1 MEPFHQWRSQD
12 FFRGGADFDD
22 VEGWQIFPKGS
33 GFCPKGADFA
43 RGEQILSSL
52 DQKFTN
58 NSLKKC
64 RTGGDA
70 GQVRCSSGGMQNRS
84 DAGQLGCRT
93 GGMWTGVMQ
102 DRRDGREVGC
112 MRGGRQ
118 DRWDA
123 GQVVCTKGGMQ
134 DK

>member
-93 GGMWTGVMQ
+93 GVMQ
-102 DRRDGREVGC
+102 DRS
-112 MRGGRQ
+112 
-118 DRWDA
+118 DA
-123 GQVVCTKGGMQ
+123 EQE
-134 DK
+134 

>member
-1 MEPFHQWRSQD
+1 MW
-12 FFRGGADFDD
+12 RGGRF
-22 VEGWQIFPKGS
+22 F
-33 GFCPKGADFA
+33 PKGADFA

-93 GGMWTGVMQ
+93 GVMQ
-102 DRRDGREVGC
+102 DRS
-112 MRGGRQ
+112 
-118 DRWDA
+118 DA
-123 GQVVCTKGGMQ
+123 EQE
-134 DK
+134 

>member
-118 DRWDA
+118 DRWN
-123 GQVVCTKGGMQ
+123 TE
-134 DK
+134 

>member
-1 MEPFHQWRSQD
+1 MGGSGNPGFLP
-12 FFRGGADFDD
+12 RGGGGRILTMGRGGRF
-22 VEGWQIFPKGS
+22 F
-33 GFCPKGADFA
+33 PKGADFA

-93 GGMWTGVMQ
+93 GVMQ
-102 DRRDGREVGC
+102 DRS
-112 MRGGRQ
+112 
-118 DRWDA
+118 DA
-123 GQVVCTKGGMQ
+123 EQE
-134 DK
+134 